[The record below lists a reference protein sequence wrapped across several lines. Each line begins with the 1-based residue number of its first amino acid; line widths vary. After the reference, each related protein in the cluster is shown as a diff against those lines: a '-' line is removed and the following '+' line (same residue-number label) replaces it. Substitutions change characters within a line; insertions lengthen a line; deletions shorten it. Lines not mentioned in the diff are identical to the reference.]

1 MLQGFIA
8 EEQGEMLEVVQ
19 NFLMDLSLKLA
30 EKGLWA
36 IWAAPNEYAYLVIFG
51 FACLERFWASLLG
64 PFLV

>member
-30 EKGLWA
+30 EKGL
-36 IWAAPNEYAYLVIFG
+36 
-51 FACLERFWASLLG
+51 
-64 PFLV
+64 